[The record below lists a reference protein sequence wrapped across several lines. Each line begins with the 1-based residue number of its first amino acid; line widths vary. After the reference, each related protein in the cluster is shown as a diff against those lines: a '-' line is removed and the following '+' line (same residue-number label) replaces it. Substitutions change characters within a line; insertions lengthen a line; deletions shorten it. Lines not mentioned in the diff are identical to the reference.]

1 MFLSFLMVL
10 INGFQN
16 NWFVL
21 FFRLLFSLDFIDF
34 QIFIIAIKYYSN
46 KFESDFPSPDMDFA
60 KMYFSYCINTDKD
73 MEGAVARNSAIP
85 EELGNN
91 FLYKSK

>member
-1 MFLSFLMVL
+1 
-10 INGFQN
+10 
-16 NWFVL
+16 
-21 FFRLLFSLDFIDF
+21 
-34 QIFIIAIKYYSN
+34 
-46 KFESDFPSPDMDFA
+46 MDFA